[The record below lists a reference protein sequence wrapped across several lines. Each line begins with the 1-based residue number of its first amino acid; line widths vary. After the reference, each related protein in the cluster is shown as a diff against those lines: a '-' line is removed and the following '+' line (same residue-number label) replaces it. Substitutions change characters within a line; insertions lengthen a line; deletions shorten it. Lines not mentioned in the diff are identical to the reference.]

1 MDNINEME
9 KISRASISSD
19 KKDFLLLNGGTDKL
33 QAIEIMEKLEQYEN
47 LIQKK
52 FEYFDDNDYS
62 EFFKS
67 VGDFRKIKIARQ
79 YFKRY
84 CQFISARKGLK
95 TTEHPANRMKFSE
108 LASKARLVDKRYI
121 TEEKFNRLIK
131 SIEEE
136 SNTPEQDKLMFVLL
150 YRGIR
155 LEDMINLT
163 IEQVDFDNKSINIG
177 HLVYKVDDDTLSLI
191 KKCYETKRMY
201 GKFGKY
207 YDVMQ
212 SDKILK
218 QTEKISESAIA
229 NTTINKIRLRVKKYA
244 QDKDLIGRVN
254 SSSLRFS
261 GLFNY
266 VYNKCKDDG
275 IDLVSEVLA
284 KHPENYEKID
294 YYIGEY
300 KGMYKR
306 FEFFNF
312 RDTYQIL
319 CTSINAGVEY

>member
-9 KISRASISSD
+9 KISKASISSD

-47 LIQKK
+47 FIEKK
-52 FEYFDDNDYS
+52 FEYFNDNDYS

-67 VGDFRKIKIARQ
+67 VGGFRKIKIARQ

-95 TTEHPANRMKFSE
+95 TTEHPTNRMKFSE

-121 TEEKFNRLIK
+121 TKEKFNRLIK

-136 SNTPEQDKLMFVLL
+136 SNTPEQDKLMFILL

-177 HLVYKVDDDTLSLI
+177 HLVYKVDDDILSLI

-207 YDVMQ
+207 YDVIP
-212 SDKILK
+212 SNKILK
-218 QTEKISESAIA
+218 QIEEISESAIA

-266 VYNKCKDDG
+266 VYDKCKDDG